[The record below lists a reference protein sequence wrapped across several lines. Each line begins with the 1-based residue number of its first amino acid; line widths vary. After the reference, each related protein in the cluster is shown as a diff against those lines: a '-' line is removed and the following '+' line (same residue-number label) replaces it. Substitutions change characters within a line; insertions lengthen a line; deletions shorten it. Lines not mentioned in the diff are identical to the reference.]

1 MRTFI
6 MEFPNDNIEIRATL
20 LDDKAPNTC
29 KAFWDVIETPLETS
43 GKHAMYTGKEI
54 SVQFPAALCEKT
66 DLHEVRP
73 ENQTCFPQPG
83 ELLFTYVG
91 AYAWGGMPKAIYDVG
106 CFYGPDAR
114 TFFPMGWLPG
124 NRFAK
129 VWEEDL
135 EKFAEMGA
143 KTGNEGIQAMNFRR
157 G

>member
-6 MEFPNDNIEIRATL
+6 IEFPKDNVVVRANL
-20 LDDKAPNTC
+20 LDEKAPQTC
-29 KAFWDVIETPLETS
+29 EAFWNIIEVPLETS

-54 SVQFPAALCEKT
+54 SVQFPQERCGSTA
-66 DLHEVRP
+66 LHEVRP

-91 AYAWGGMPKAIYDVG
+91 AYAWEGMPKPIYDVG

-124 NRFAK
+124 NKFAK
-129 VWEEDL
+129 VWDEDL
-135 EKFAEMGA
+135 EKFAEMGTKA
-143 KTGNEGIQAMNFRR
+143 SNEGIQPMVFKR